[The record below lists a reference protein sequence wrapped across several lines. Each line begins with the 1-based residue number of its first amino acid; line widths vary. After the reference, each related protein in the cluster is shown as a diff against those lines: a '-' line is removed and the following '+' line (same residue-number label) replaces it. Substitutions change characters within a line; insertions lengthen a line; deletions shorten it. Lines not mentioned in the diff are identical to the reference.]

1 MNQEKGGTNTSSLPN
16 AWALCFGWFCDP
28 RVYMSIAG
36 LLTLFVIPVVSGS
49 SFVYHVFVTI
59 FLYGALATAWNIVG
73 GYAGQLSLGH
83 CTFYGIGGYTAVLL
97 MSNYGL
103 SPWLGMFVG
112 AVLSAAVGVAIS
124 YPCLRL
130 RGPFFALGT
139 IAFLEVFRLLA
150 IHQKDLTG
158 GAAGLIVPLNIGW
171 KWMIFREKFP
181 YLLIA
186 MGFLVLALIV
196 ALVIKKS
203 RFGYYLVAVRERE
216 DAAMAL
222 GINTVKMKIY
232 AVIVSSALTSMI
244 GSFHATY
251 TTFIEPTAMF
261 SLAFSIQIAMFAL
274 IGGLGT
280 VAGPLAGTLLVV
292 PLTELARGWLG
303 GAASGLHGFVYGV
316 VLVIAVLTLPA
327 GIVGRFGERIGQFIN
342 RLPGA
347 RKDNETAVAEADTIL
362 PESIEIGEP
371 ILFARGLVKR
381 FGGLLATDNVSL
393 ELRQGEILGVI
404 GPNGAGKTTV
414 FNQLSGFIPP
424 DSGSVEVL
432 DKSGTKVSPRTPHAY
447 AGAGVGRTFQIV
459 QPFGRLTVI
468 ENIMIGA
475 FNNYHS
481 TSGAR
486 EKALEIARQVGLYE
500 ERNTVASSLTI
511 GGLKR
516 LEVGRVLAMEPRIL
530 LLDEVMAGQNHTEVM
545 KAVEMIRNIRN
556 TGISIIA
563 IEHNMHAIMS
573 ISDRVVVINSGSVIA
588 QGSPEEVV
596 QNQEVIE
603 AYLGEEYTHA
613 QAE

>member
-1 MNQEKGGTNTSSLPN
+1 MNQEKGDASTSLPN
-16 AWALCFGWFCDP
+16 AGGSPFGWFCDP

-36 LLTLFVIPVVSGS
+36 LLILFMIPVFSGS
-49 SFVYHVFVTI
+49 PFIYHVFVTI

-83 CTFYGIGGYTAVLL
+83 CSFYGIGGYTAVLL

-103 SPWLGMFVG
+103 TPWFGMLVG
-112 AVLSAAVGVAIS
+112 AILSAAVGVAIS

-139 IAFLEVFRLLA
+139 IAFLEVFRLMA
-150 IHQKDLTG
+150 THQKGITG
-158 GAAGLIVPLNIGW
+158 GASGLIVPLKIGW
-171 KWMIFREKFP
+171 QWMIFRDKFP

-186 MGFLVLALIV
+186 MSFLVLTLIV
-196 ALVIKKS
+196 TLIIKNSK
-203 RFGYYLVAVRERE
+203 FGYYLIAVRERE

-222 GINTVKMKIY
+222 GINSVKMKIY
-232 AVIVSSALTSMI
+232 AVIISSGLTSMI
-244 GSFHATY
+244 GSFHAIY
-251 TTFIEPTAMF
+251 TTFIEPSAMF

-292 PLTELARGWLG
+292 PLTEMARGWLG
-303 GAASGLHGFVYGV
+303 GAASGLHGFVYGA
-316 VLVIAVLTLPA
+316 VLVIVVLTLPA
-327 GIVGRFGERIGQFIN
+327 GIVGRFGGVISRLIS

-347 RKDNETAVAEADTIL
+347 KTTCVPVVTAVEKGSH
-362 PESIEIGEP
+362 EVVKIGQP
-371 ILFARGLVKR
+371 ILVANNLVKR
-381 FGGLLATDNVSL
+381 FGGLVATDKVSL
-393 ELRQGEILGVI
+393 ELREGEILGVI

-414 FNQLSGFIPP
+414 FNQLSGFLPP
-424 DSGSVEVL
+424 DSGTVEVV
-432 DKSGTKVSPRTPHAY
+432 DASGAKVTPKTPHAF

-459 QPFGRLTVI
+459 QPFGKLTVI

-475 FNNYHS
+475 FNKHPS
-481 TSGAR
+481 ADAAR
-486 EKALEIARQVGLYE
+486 RKAYEIANQVGLYE
-500 ERNTVASSLTI
+500 DCNTVASSLTI

-530 LLDEVMAGQNHTEVM
+530 LLDEVMAGQNHTDVQ
-545 KAVEMIRNIRN
+545 KAIEMIRRIRSS
-556 TGISIIA
+556 GISIIA

-588 QGSPEEVV
+588 QGSPKEVV
-596 QNQEVIE
+596 ENPEVLE

-613 QAE
+613 QVA